1 MTVKLPRDM
10 TSGFYPLDQFYMDCA
25 GASQLH
31 RHNVDSFGDP
41 DPPPTTPLPPPL
53 TPSPTENCLLR
64 FIQIALIDCGGDGR
78 AINSARA
85 RELGATVEISE

>member
-1 MTVKLPRDM
+1 VVSIHLTKSTRTALVRRNCIDKMLIHPATLTHLLP
-10 TSGFYPLDQFYMDCA
+10 
-25 GASQLH
+25 LH
-31 RHNVDSFGDP
+31 LSP
-41 DPPPTTPLPPPL
+41 PSPPP
-53 TPSPTENCLLR
+53 PTENCLLR